1 MKPLLLG
8 ALICIQSALLFPSA
22 RSATVVWQ
30 VDTDY
35 WSDAAAW
42 NSFQVPDS
50 HSSVLI
56 DGNPAVNAVVNLAG
70 SADIT
75 ALQISAGDRLLL
87 SNSST
92 LTIAMS
98 GSGSLINSGT
108 IQLTS
113 TAGSAV
119 LLVATSGTS
128 HSPLTINNTGGT
140 ILVSGTYSEFE
151 TGANTTLTGGR
162 LLDSKGVLA
171 FAGGVVSSTAI
182 SATNGMVVMASGTL
196 QSTTVTLFNSKM
208 GASSGSATTL
218 KKVTL
223 WGDPASV
230 FTAGP
235 ALLTLSSVSF
245 LGGISVNAP
254 ADTISVSGNLV
265 NTGTFTLG
273 TASTASQLF
282 VSGMVSLSGSGTV
295 LLRDQ
300 SVVSNTT
307 AAPGTLV
314 NADNIIRG
322 SGVINGG
329 GSYNL
334 AFTNKRLTVA
344 GSGDSMTIYAGPVAK
359 LTNSGTLRATGGT
372 LTVEASPGSVAR
384 GILANTNGLIE
395 SDSNSSIYLG
405 PNLQITGGRMVAN
418 GGYLQIANST
428 VTGSLLSATN
438 GYVTLTSGTIQTTP
452 VSLWNSTLTLATSG
466 STILNNLSI
475 TGNPGSVVFMQAAPV
490 SLNSVK
496 FLGGVPVFQSSG
508 LLAVSGV
515 LTNTGTLTIGS
526 SSSSE
531 LLINGPVTL
540 TGSGTVVLENYCP
553 VLGTSASATLTN
565 QNNKIHGSFN
575 TDLPI
580 TNQSVIEAGQSE
592 SILICSNTS
601 AKLTNGGILRAV
613 KGGYL
618 TVQADYTFGARGIL
632 ANTNG
637 LIESDSNS
645 SIYLGPNLQITGGRM
660 VANGGYLQIA
670 NSTVTGSLL
679 SATNGYVTLTSGT
692 IQTTPVS
699 LWNSTL
705 TLATSG
711 STILN
716 NLSITGNP
724 GSVVFMQAAP
734 VSLNSVKFLGGVP
747 VFQSSGLLA
756 VSGVLTNTGTL
767 TIGSS
772 SSSELLINGPV
783 TLTGSGTV
791 VLENY
796 CPVLGTSASATLTN
810 QNNKIHGSFNTDLP
824 ITNQSVIEAGQ
835 SESILICSNTS
846 AKLTNG
852 GILRAVKGGYL
863 TVQADYTFGARGIL
877 ANANG
882 LIESD
887 SNSVVIIGPAMQ
899 VSGGRMVANGG
910 SVQIQNS
917 TVAGSL
923 LSATNGYV
931 ALTSGTLQTTPV
943 SLWNSTL
950 TLATSG
956 STTLS
961 NLSITG
967 NPGSVVFMQA
977 APVSLNSVK
986 FLNGVPVFQSS
997 GLLAISG
1004 MLTNTGTLTIGSSS
1018 SSELLINGP
1027 VTLSGSGKVALAG
1040 NSSIL
1045 GTGATSALTNS
1056 DNKIHGTF
1064 NAYLPITNRSVIEA
1078 GLNES
1083 ILIYSDSTAK
1093 LTNSGIL
1100 RAVNGGILTIE
1111 AQSAGGSP
1119 GILANANGLIEA
1131 GSNGSI
1137 YLASMQVT
1145 GGRLVASGGA
1155 IQYFN
1160 STVSGATISAT
1171 NGGVY
1176 LTYGTLQ
1183 STPIS
1188 LWNSTMA
1195 ITGSN
1200 ATLNNVTIT
1209 GNPASSLIIDQRAIT
1224 LNSVKFLGGLP
1235 VTQAARSLSISGG
1248 LVNTGTMSLYYAAE
1262 PMKVFI
1268 NGAVTLSGSGTVV
1281 LGGNCSITGSAST
1294 PNTLTNSGNTIMGT
1308 GTIGGNLNL
1317 INAGTLLAAPGNAL
1331 SISGTKG
1338 SIPPVLTNNK
1348 LISIQASGTN
1358 KGSIKVTGDF
1368 VQSASGSLA
1377 MQIGGVLSGSN
1388 YVLAFTPFAVSGNAT
1403 LAGNFTFSLAAGVT
1417 MSVGQTLTIMTFA
1430 SHTGNFGSYTGLT
1443 LSNGVSLLPYCT
1455 GTTFILSAYKSM
1467 GHALAT
1473 ATVVPAAQT
1482 TQSDPVEIR
1491 PAVESFQTTGQS
1503 GLAESFIDTSDA
1515 FTAPSLPLQIT
1526 SPVPEPATGTLLLI
1540 ALGILLATR
1549 KRSGRKPSFNKLTP
1563 AQPTKL
1569 GNTP

>member
-372 LTVEASPGSVAR
+372 LTVEASPGSV
-384 GILANTNGLIE
+384 
-395 SDSNSSIYLG
+395 
-405 PNLQITGGRMVAN
+405 
-418 GGYLQIANST
+418 
-428 VTGSLLSATN
+428 
-438 GYVTLTSGTIQTTP
+438 
-452 VSLWNSTLTLATSG
+452 
-466 STILNNLSI
+466 
-475 TGNPGSVVFMQAAPV
+475 
-490 SLNSVK
+490 
-496 FLGGVPVFQSSG
+496 
-508 LLAVSGV
+508 
-515 LTNTGTLTIGS
+515 
-526 SSSSE
+526 
-531 LLINGPVTL
+531 
-540 TGSGTVVLENYCP
+540 
-553 VLGTSASATLTN
+553 
-565 QNNKIHGSFN
+565 
-575 TDLPI
+575 
-580 TNQSVIEAGQSE
+580 
-592 SILICSNTS
+592 
-601 AKLTNGGILRAV
+601 
-613 KGGYL
+613 
-618 TVQADYTFGARGIL
+618 ARGIL